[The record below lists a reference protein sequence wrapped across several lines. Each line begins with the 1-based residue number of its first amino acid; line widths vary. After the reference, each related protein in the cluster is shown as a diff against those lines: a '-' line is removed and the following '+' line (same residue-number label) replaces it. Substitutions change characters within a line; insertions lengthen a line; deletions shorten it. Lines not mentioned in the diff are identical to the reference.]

1 MSEPRGA
8 RRTWAARAAVLVL
21 AVVSPIMAARLEN
34 DDNLLAFLPKTNPDV
49 KTFYEVNDRFGPVID
64 VQVPAEDGAGL
75 AWLYRH
81 GEVLSRSDDAAGSHL
96 KVRLSTGDAAR
107 FARRESDGRE
117 PAVAAP
123 KGAAVR

>member
-1 MSEPRGA
+1 MIEALNKCDLLPEDEREPLA
-8 RRTWAARAAVLVL
+8 NRTARAAGDVVLVSARTGEGCAELVAAIDVRL
-21 AVVSPIMAARLEN
+21 AAGM
-34 DDNLLAFLPKTNPDV
+34 
-49 KTFYEVNDRFGPVID
+49 PVID

-107 FARRESDGRE
+107 FARRESDGGE